1 MITYDEAF
9 RRVMLYTKDFGEET
23 VPLLDSTNRV
33 LAESIHADRDFP
45 PFNRSTK
52 DGIAIN
58 YATFEKN
65 GNTFNIEGVL
75 PAGVPQQK
83 LLDINNCFEIMTGA
97 VLPSNTDTVV
107 MYEDVEIK
115 DDVATVKSVINE
127 GQNIHFKGSDKKE
140 GVALLDKGTLITPAE
155 IGILASVGKLNVLVK
170 KLPKICVIS
179 TGDELVPVAVKPLPH
194 QIRTS
199 NVISLQ
205 AALQNEKIV
214 ADHLHIADNKEILE
228 EKLSEAVTKYNILLL
243 SGGVSKGRFDFIP
256 EVLEDLGVEKIFH
269 KVLQRP
275 GKPFWFGIH
284 ESLKTAVFSFPG
296 NPVSTFVNFHVYF
309 KPWLKNSMGL
319 FYSDKCV
326 ILKNEVQMPSSSLT
340 LFHPVKIKW
349 DEGKLFATTIDNNGS
364 GDLTCLTEA
373 DGFICLAAQELSY
386 EKGALVPFFSTKHN
400 C

>member
-115 DDVATVKSVINE
+115 DDVATVKSVVNE

-179 TGDELVPVAVKPLPH
+179 TGDELVPVAVNPLPH

-326 ILKNEVQMPSSSLT
+326 ILENKVQMPSSSLT
-340 LFHPVKIKW
+340 LFFPVKIKW